1 MITKQDFPAKNE
13 VCRICKI
20 IGHIA
25 KLSKSEMP
33 PDQTTIR
40 NKEDKI
46 NISTTNNEHK
56 EKPKLPQTEI
66 NKK

>member
-20 IGHIA
+20 IGHFA
-25 KLSKSEMP
+25 QLSKSEMP
-33 PDQTTIR
+33 PDQITTR

-46 NISTTNNEHK
+46 NISTTNNKHK
-56 EKPKLPQTEI
+56 DKPQLPQT
-66 NKK
+66 